1 MGDLF
6 GVPIGP
12 AGVCGLQHRTAAA
25 LEPVAAEAQARVAGE
40 PANIDE
46 TGWRQARTRVW
57 LWVAATAT
65 LTVFLIRPSRG
76 RKVLG
81 EFVPGELGV
90 LTTDRYGAYAYLD
103 PGRRQVCW
111 SHLRRDFQAM
121 IDRADAGSAGT
132 CSNTPTSCSRSG
144 GGSATARSRGRR
156 SRPKCWR
163 GSGSRWQVC

>member
-81 EFVPGELGV
+81 ELVPGQLGV
-90 LTTDRYGAYAYLD
+90 
-103 PGRRQVCW
+103 
-111 SHLRRDFQAM
+111 
-121 IDRADAGSAGT
+121 
-132 CSNTPTSCSRSG
+132 
-144 GGSATARSRGRR
+144 
-156 SRPKCWR
+156 
-163 GSGSRWQVC
+163 